1 MRCWLWRN
9 EASYLHATKQELLS
23 VVLKCCARIWRV
35 NSVCIV
41 LCLKVAMVKW
51 LRIWTG
57 GTNVSRQ
64 FDLSAVSTDAS
75 YELNKSLL
83 WFSLGLFALKQ
94 HHPVFP
100 SSWHW
105 EFISFEMLGKNRV
118 FPSSNVFL
126 PFIPSVTFSF
136 TCLNSSFCSSW
147 SFFLFCFSQCPL
159 LFPHFFSCLCVCFRR
174 PLPPVL
180 WSCLVCRCCAVPLQ
194 LIVWCLWW

>member
-1 MRCWLWRN
+1 
-9 EASYLHATKQELLS
+9 
-23 VVLKCCARIWRV
+23 
-35 NSVCIV
+35 
-41 LCLKVAMVKW
+41 MVKW

-100 SSWHW
+100 SSWHC
-105 EFISFEMLGKNRV
+105 EFISFEMLGKNSV

-136 TCLNSSFCSSW
+136 TCLNSSFCS
-147 SFFLFCFSQCPL
+147 FFLAFPSVLSFPPLFFLSLSLFSSSSPT
-159 LFPHFFSCLCVCFRR
+159 R
-174 PLPPVL
+174 PVVVSWMQML
-180 WSCLVCRCCAVPLQ
+180 CCAAAVELSGVCGDRLFYSRWVHLRQEVRPHETLT
-194 LIVWCLWW
+194 LETDGF